1 MDARCEGIGLG
12 REAGPVRVAARCVVK
27 TSSTPMNMIAAMKSG
42 LISGTPRTHS
52 ITAVQKQ
59 RIRVSSLRRPSAS
72 G

>member
-12 REAGPVRVAARCVVK
+12 REAGPVRVAGRCVK
-27 TSSTPMNMIAAMKSG
+27 TSSTPMNMIAAMKSV

-59 RIRVSSLRRPSAS
+59 RIGVSSLRRPSAS